1 MSNEERRGRNMVVL
15 REGLG
20 HSKDQLDRSRSRDR
34 LTNPECPSIFQAI
47 DLGDCVGIAALL
59 KEDVWN
65 ALAVSKNEDHMNPI
79 CCHMNPICYAISKVL
94 INESFV
100 KVIKTLIENNGA
112 DMQPEVL
119 RDSPLFRFLDYQRIY
134 TQYNTWF
141 LEILNLLVDNTFSID
156 TLQFCKTHL
165 GIILVS
171 KEEVLR
177 RFVNA
182 PERYRGGIRR
192 HIEMH
197 QISMTRVIDFRT
209 LIEKQILLCHLKPLL
224 Y

>member
-1 MSNEERRGRNMVVL
+1 MSNEERRGRNMASTSV

-20 HSKDQLDRSRSRDR
+20 HFKGHLDRSRSRDR

-65 ALAVSKNEDHMNPI
+65 ALAVSKNED
-79 CCHMNPICYAISKVL
+79 CMNPICYSISKVL
-94 INESFV
+94 RSHSFV

-119 RDSPLFRFLDYQRIY
+119 GDSPLFRFLDYERVFTF

-141 LEILNLLVDNTFSID
+141 LEIFNLLVDNTFSID

-165 GIILVS
+165 DVILVT
-171 KEEVLR
+171 KQEVLR
-177 RFVNA
+177 SFVNA
-182 PERYRGGIRR
+182 PERYKGGTLR
-192 HIEMH
+192 HVEMH
-197 QISMTRVIDFRT
+197 QISMTTVIDFRT